1 MPRPRL
7 ADPKYTTSGVEDVCS
22 VAMPYSRRA
31 AHSTESRVGRLPKR
45 YPVPA
50 ARSTAAPR
58 LGRAPS
64 AVRATR
70 PRSLFCSHAE
80 PDASAIRPEA
90 GLARPRV
97 TPPTRW
103 GPPGGVMARR
113 LPWTRG
119 SALMTTVEA
128 RLSRF
133 PIVSDL
139 DRPAP
144 KEESDGEAST

>member
-1 MPRPRL
+1 MPRLRL
-7 ADPKYTTSGVEDVCS
+7 ADPKYTTSGFEDVCS

-31 AHSTESRVGRLPKR
+31 AHSTESRVGRLPER

-50 ARSTAAPR
+50 ARSTRAPR

-90 GLARPRV
+90 GLARPPV
-97 TPPTRW
+97 APPTRW
-103 GPPGGVMARR
+103 GLPGRAVSRR
-113 LPWTRG
+113 LPCPCG
-119 SALMTTVEA
+119 SALMTTVGA

-133 PIVSDL
+133 LIFSYL
-139 DRPAP
+139 DRHLL
-144 KEESDGEAST
+144 